1 MKIAILGTRG
11 IPARYGGFE
20 TFAEE
25 LATRLAG
32 RGQQVTVYCESDHT
46 GTNEYRGVHLQHLSA
61 PRLGPLT
68 TILFDLKCLWH
79 ARKRFDV
86 VYMLGY
92 GAAAF
97 CSVPRMWGT
106 KVLINMDGV
115 EWARAKWSRVAKLY
129 FKVMEAVAMRTPTQI
144 VADAE
149 SIRRHLLE
157 RHRSVPPCTVIPYG
171 AAVVERT
178 SDPALLTPWGLRPN
192 DYYLVLCRL
201 EPENHVEEIVQGFIR
216 SKTKRKLVIFGG
228 LDTGTAY
235 VERLRAIED
244 PRVVFAGTE
253 YNPEKVQ
260 ALRSHCRAYFHG
272 HSVGG
277 TNPSLLESMGCGTLT
292 VAHENPF
299 NREVLAEA
307 GLFFSTP
314 QQLAQLIDR
323 IDANEIRDEQ
333 QLRVWAREIVR
344 VRYGWEGIV
353 DRYAELFRS
362 VIAHEEIG
370 ELASSA
376 ERHE

>member
-1 MKIAILGTRG
+1 MKIGILGTRG

-25 LATRLAG
+25 LATRLAV
-32 RGQQVTVYCESDHT
+32 RGKQVTVYCESDHS
-46 GTNEYRGVHLQHLSA
+46 GTNEYRGVHLQYLSA
-61 PRLGPLT
+61 PRLGPFT

-79 ARKRFDV
+79 ARKTFDV

-97 CSVPRMWGT
+97 CFIPRMAGT

-115 EWARAKWSRVAKLY
+115 EWARAKWNAFGKLY
-129 FKVMEAVAMRTPTQI
+129 FKLMEAVAMHTPTQI

-157 RHRSVPPCTVIPYG
+157 RHRKVPACTVIPYG
-171 AAVVERT
+171 AAMVE
-178 SDPALLTPWGLRPN
+178 SVPDPTPLAHWGLKPN
-192 DYYLVLCRL
+192 EYYLILCRL

-228 LDTGTAY
+228 LDSGTAY
-235 VERLRAIED
+235 VERLRKADD
-244 PRVVFAGTE
+244 PRVIFAGTE
-253 YNPEKVQ
+253 YSPEKVQ

-277 TNPSLLESMGCGTLT
+277 TNPSLLESMGCGALT

-314 QQLAQLIDR
+314 QQLAGLIDR

-333 QLRVWAREIVR
+333 QLRTWAREIVK
-344 VRYGWEGIV
+344 VRYSWELV
-353 DRYAELFRS
+353 TDRYEELFTA
-362 VIAHEEIG
+362 VCPVEDETAAEMAEEQ
-370 ELASSA
+370 
-376 ERHE
+376 RR

>member
-25 LATRLAG
+25 LATRLAV
-32 RGQQVTVYCESDHT
+32 RGQQVTVYCESDHS

-61 PRLGPLT
+61 PRLGPFT

-92 GAAAF
+92 GAALF
-97 CSVPRMWGT
+97 CFIPRLWNT

-115 EWARAKWSRVAKLY
+115 EWARAKWNAVAKLY
-129 FKVMEAVAMRTPTQI
+129 FKWMEAVAMRTPTQI

-171 AAVVERT
+171 AAVVEHT
-178 SDPALLTPWGLRPN
+178 PDPGLLAPWGLRPN
-192 DYYLVLCRL
+192 EYYLVLCRL
-201 EPENHVEEIVQGFIR
+201 EPENHVEEIVQGFVR

-228 LDTGTAY
+228 LDSGTAY
-235 VERLRAIED
+235 VERLRASDD
-244 PRVVFAGTE
+244 PRVIFAGTE
-253 YNPEKVQ
+253 YSPEKVQ
-260 ALRSHCRAYFHG
+260 ALRSLCRAYFHG

-277 TNPSLLESMGCGTLT
+277 TNPSLLESMGCGALT
-292 VAHENPF
+292 VAHENAF
-299 NREVLAEA
+299 NREVLADA
-307 GLFFSTP
+307 GLYFSTS

-323 IDANEIRDEQ
+323 VDSGGIHDEP
-333 QLRVWAREIVR
+333 QLRRWAREIVR
-344 VRYGWEGIV
+344 ERYSWDRIV
-353 DRYAELFRS
+353 TAYADLLHERAGAAASDLVES
-362 VIAHEEIG
+362 VEPRE
-370 ELASSA
+370 
-376 ERHE
+376 

>member
-25 LATRLAG
+25 LATRLAA
-32 RGQQVTVYCESDHT
+32 RGQQVTVYCESHHT
-46 GTNEYRGVHLQHLSA
+46 GTDEYRGVHLQHLPA
-61 PRLGPLT
+61 PRLGPFT

-79 ARKRFDV
+79 ARERFDV

-92 GAAAF
+92 GAAGF
-97 CSVPRMWGT
+97 CFIPRMWDT
-106 KVLINMDGV
+106 TVLVNMDGV
-115 EWARAKWSRVAKLY
+115 EWARAKWSRVAKFY
-129 FKVMEAVAMRTPTQI
+129 FKLMEGVAMHTPTQI

-157 RHRSVPPCTVIPYG
+157 RHRTVPPCTVIPYG
-171 AAVVERT
+171 AAVVERPP
-178 SDPALLTPWGLRPN
+178 DPSLLAPWGLRTN

-201 EPENHVEEIVQGFIR
+201 EPENHLEEIVQGFIQ
-216 SKTKRKLVIFGG
+216 SKSKHKLVIFGG
-228 LDTGTAY
+228 LDSGTAY
-235 VERLRAIED
+235 VEKLKRTDD

-253 YNPEKVQ
+253 YNADRVQ
-260 ALRSHCRAYFHG
+260 ALRYHCRAYFHG

-299 NREVLAEA
+299 NREVLAQA

-314 QQLAQLIDR
+314 QQLAQLVDR
-323 IDANEIRDEQ
+323 IDAGDIHDEQ
-333 QLRVWAREIVR
+333 QLRTWSREIVN
-344 VRYGWEGIV
+344 VRYSWELV
-353 DRYAELFRS
+353 TDRYEELFEA
-362 VIAHEEIG
+362 VCPVNDEAAEG
-370 ELASSA
+370 LAT
-376 ERHE
+376 EDRQ